1 MNDASF
7 TPALGRASLTAGY
20 DVAIRFLT
28 RERLWRDALLSQIA
42 PRSGETILDVGC
54 GTGTFAMMLKR
65 AAPRARIIAMDP
77 DPRVLALA
85 AAKAERA
92 GLDIEWRRG
101 FARDAAEFAGS
112 IDKAVSSLVF
122 HQVHIIGKR
131 EGIIAILAA
140 VRAGGEIHVADY
152 ARQRGRLMRTL
163 FRLTVQM
170 MDGLTDTQASA
181 DGALEIILGTTIGG
195 EAYRPTLVIPTPTGA
210 ISLFRAIKPTPK

>member
-1 MNDASF
+1 MNDVSF

-20 DVAIRFLT
+20 DLAIRLLT
-28 RERLWRDALLSQIA
+28 RERLWRDALLRQVA

-65 AAPRARIIAMDP
+65 AAPRARVVAMDP

-112 IDKAVSSLVF
+112 IDKL
-122 HQVHIIGKR
+122 
-131 EGIIAILAA
+131 
-140 VRAGGEIHVADY
+140 
-152 ARQRGRLMRTL
+152 RGC
-163 FRLTVQM
+163 
-170 MDGLTDTQASA
+170 AHW
-181 DGALEIILGTTIGG
+181 
-195 EAYRPTLVIPTPTGA
+195 IPC
-210 ISLFRAIKPTPK
+210 R